1 MSKATGTAVN
11 WVQMVG
17 MKVMYLYTP
26 YNIVMHL
33 MLIFLTISMVVLITA
48 WSGFHWNH
56 CHLAWLRGRRCA
68 SLRPRGHGAC
78 QSKRLCFTSLHPHVA
93 GYIELSVEFVSIQ
106 VAEILKDRLLWLR
119 DCRSMEVVN
128 VLPAGNNGTI
138 ELLYMQVRTA
148 ASLKLRKKITPCF

>member
-1 MSKATGTAVN
+1 M
-11 WVQMVG
+11 
-17 MKVMYLYTP
+17 
-26 YNIVMHL
+26 
-33 MLIFLTISMVVLITA
+33 
-48 WSGFHWNH
+48 
-56 CHLAWLRGRRCA
+56 
-68 SLRPRGHGAC
+68 
-78 QSKRLCFTSLHPHVA
+78 A

-148 ASLKLRKKITPCF
+148 SLKLRKKITPCF